1 MSAAG
6 YGFLLGS
13 GRMSRGS
20 DLSRP
25 GRCEDQTPTKALER
39 SAFPQDKAFP
49 ERRQPRHNALLMA
62 AAFSRKYLTKGW
74 KKLSRP
80 LKVGQELLET
90 AKWLFAWSLRKGRIG
105 RTNGSSIPWISEWAC
120 ERTTTPIRHI
130 SQKEV
135 NTNLKGLREWKS
147 DKYSGG
153 NKQKQK
159 EQQRDA
165 NDLFNRKDWREKLHW
180 KRWKNWQ
187 YLFFFFRIFVIVCLY
202 NSIYKPFTCF
212 SYFHHQTFFSNLDTG
227 HDLSHVPS
235 WAR

>member
-1 MSAAG
+1 MDFCSEVDGWVEAVIWVGLDGAKIKPQQKLWREVPFPRTKHFRRG
-6 YGFLLGS
+6 DNRGTMPYWWQRHFLGNTWL
-13 GRMSRGS
+13 
-20 DLSRP
+20 
-25 GRCEDQTPTKALER
+25 
-39 SAFPQDKAFP
+39 
-49 ERRQPRHNALLMA
+49 
-62 AAFSRKYLTKGW
+62 KGG